1 MKSHSL
7 KILFIVSVITV
18 ITLLVSPKIIGSS
31 IEQATVG
38 NLITLIPPE
47 AESQIEIRHSE
58 FNNNWFESSAL
69 IELVYTPFGA
79 DSISVLMDF
88 EIDHGPLLITPNG
101 PKLGLAFAHIKPSI
115 NNEWFDLAIADFP
128 FPLPEITLD
137 LLARFN
143 QSLQL
148 GMNVAPIEYT
158 NIEGEVSFAGLD
170 ASLNTNSDLS
180 ANFDMNM
187 GKLSAVELNS
197 GSNLLISGI
206 LAHSTSTQLNDILAE
221 SSAELSIPELSSTA
235 PVAFSINDILIEYGL
250 LTSPSS
256 AKEVEIY
263 QNLSMPNIGSELPLQ
278 SLYWSSEVKQLNGEL
293 VRHYYEL
300 LSELQGQIN
309 ATPNT
314 ASTDINVLGQKLSLL
329 LIQNP
334 LEFNNFLKGNAFEGD
349 HSADLRLEWGGLEDL
364 DDLASLDINTALE
377 ALDATLDISL
387 DFEAVMRSPFAG
399 LVTPY
404 VQQGFLVVDN
414 GKIIIQANFQNNIL
428 HVNGNELPLSQFF

>member
-7 KILFIVSVITV
+7 KIIFIVIVITV
-18 ITLLVSPKIIGSS
+18 VTLLVSPKIIGSS
-31 IEQATVG
+31 IEQATVE

-47 AESQIEIRHSE
+47 AESQVEIRRSE

-69 IELVYTPFGA
+69 IELIYTPLGA
-79 DSISVLMDF
+79 ESISVLMDF
-88 EIDHGPLLITPNG
+88 EIDHGPLLFTPSG
-101 PKLGLAFAHIKPSI
+101 PKFGLAFAHIKPRV
-115 NNEWFDLAIADFP
+115 NNDWFDLAVGDFP

-148 GMNVAPIEYT
+148 AMNVAPIEHAS
-158 NIEGEVSFAGLD
+158 IEGEVSFAGLD

-180 ANFDMNM
+180 ANFEMNM
-187 GKLSAVELNS
+187 GRLSATEVNT

-206 LAHSTSTQLNDILAE
+206 FAHSTTAQVNDILAA
-221 SSAELSIPELSSTA
+221 SSAELSIPEISSTA
-235 PVAFSINDILIEYGL
+235 PVPFSISGTLIEYGL

-256 AKEVEIY
+256 TEEVEIY
-263 QNLSMPNIGSELPLQ
+263 QNLSMPNINSNLPLQ
-278 SLYWSSEVKQLNGEL
+278 SIYWSSEVKQLNGEL
-293 VRHYYEL
+293 ARHYYQL
-300 LSELQGQIN
+300 LSDLQGQMSS
-309 ATPNT
+309 TPNT
-314 ASTDINVLGQKLSLL
+314 ATTDINALGQKLSLL

-364 DDLASLDINTALE
+364 DNFASLDINTALE
-377 ALDATLDISL
+377 ALGATLDISL

-399 LVTPY
+399 LVDPY
-404 VQQGFLVVDN
+404 VQQGYLVVNN
-414 GKIIIQANFQNNIL
+414 GRILIQANFQNGVL
-428 HVNGNELPLSQFF
+428 HVNGNELPLNQFF